1 MRLSPST
8 VSFIKT
14 SVQSLVP
21 GSELL
26 LFGSRANDSAKGGDI
41 DLLLLTEK
49 KLPLMLIS
57 KLRRL
62 ILSRIGE
69 QKIDIVNFP
78 KASKHPFK
86 AIALETAVKL

>member
-14 SVQSLVP
+14 SVLSLAP

-26 LFGSRANDSAKGGDI
+26 LFGSRANDAAKGGDI

-62 ILSRIGE
+62 ILSQIGE

-78 KASKHPFK
+78 KSSDHPFK
-86 AIALETAVKL
+86 SHVLKPAVKL

>member
-8 VSFIKT
+8 ASLIKT
-14 SVQSLVP
+14 SVQSLAP

-26 LFGSRANDSAKGGDI
+26 LFGSRANDAAKGGDI

-57 KLRRL
+57 RLRRL
-62 ILSRIGE
+62 ILRQIGE

-78 KASKHPFK
+78 KSSDHPFK
-86 AIALETAVKL
+86 ARALETAVKL